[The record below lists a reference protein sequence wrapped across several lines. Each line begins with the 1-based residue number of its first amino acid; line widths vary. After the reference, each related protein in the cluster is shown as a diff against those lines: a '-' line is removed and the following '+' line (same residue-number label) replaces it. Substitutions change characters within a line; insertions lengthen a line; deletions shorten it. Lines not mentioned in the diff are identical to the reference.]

1 MEVQRDH
8 AGKQANVN
16 KVAESL
22 DNYLLQTHQLWTGPK
37 GEITRLEM
45 IVRQTIGVA
54 LKSQRS
60 ANYIEKVMEL
70 DEDAQEDLG
79 VIVQSCLEAIYE
91 GSSSRSSIRSEPD
104 VFDRMDS
111 FTSSDGQRQ
120 GRIGLDPEVDNLASS
135 QITVDERKHRDL

>member
-104 VFDRMDS
+104 AFDRMDS
-111 FTSSDGQRQ
+111 FASSDGQRQ